1 MVIVFEYMFISIEQH
16 QAGLRLDKFLA
27 QEVFFNEKISRGE
40 IIRRIKS
47 GEITVNQK
55 IVKPSFNLKINDQLE
70 IKTHKIHKLTAN
82 KNIKLD
88 IVFEN
93 DDFLVLNKPADLTV
107 HPVELKQHN
116 TLVNG
121 LLAYDSKIKD
131 IHDQSFGSELR
142 PGIVHRL
149 DKDTSGL
156 IIIARNLKT
165 LKKFKSLF
173 KKHQIKK
180 VYQAITIGRVSP
192 ANGKIN
198 KPLAKSLNYKKQTIA
213 NSKTKKTTRPALTH
227 YQTLKNWPD
236 FTLLE
241 VQPQTGRTHQIRI
254 HLASCGF
261 PIAGDR
267 LYGKKLRGSFQ
278 PARQM
283 LHAKSIEFDLNGKKY
298 SFNTPLPEDFLD
310 LVRSLDEKH
319 KNR

>member
-1 MVIVFEYMFISIEQH
+1 MKITVAQKSNI
-16 QAGLRLDKFLA
+16 RLDKFLA

-93 DDFLVLNKPADLTV
+93 DEFLVLNKPADLTV

-213 NSKTKKTTRPALTH
+213 NSKTKKTARPALTH
-227 YQTLKNWPD
+227 YQTIKNWPD

-267 LYGKKLRGSFQ
+267 LYGKKLQGSFQ

-283 LHAKSIEFDLNGKKY
+283 LHAKSIEFTLDEKKY
-298 SFNTPLPEDFLD
+298 SFTAPLPEDFLD